1 MMYPADAVHYDQEM
15 VSLLLFILLQMDR
28 IDI

>member
-1 MMYPADAVHYDQEM
+1 MMYSSNAVHYDQEM